1 MPFPKY
7 SEMYF
12 KPAETEEGDED
23 DFGNDDDESE
33 SESEEESLT
42 GEASFGFYSNGEEAS
57 EKAGEDDD
65 ESVRST
71 GSVSVDL

>member
-7 SEMYF
+7 AEMYF
-12 KPAETEEGDED
+12 KPAETEEGNDD
-23 DFGNDDDESE
+23 DFGNDDDE

-65 ESVRST
+65 ESVRSK